1 MIEWPT
7 TDDEKGEGEGAA
19 RALARFKKTGFAAE
33 LEEDTR
39 TWSFLAYA
47 RSPEPP
53 ARMILRSDAGDRASF
68 TLERSGLWRRA

>member
-7 TDDEKGEGEGAA
+7 REGDKEGDTAA

-33 LEEDTR
+33 LEEDGR

-53 ARMILRSDAGDRASF
+53 ARMILRSDTGDRAVF
-68 TLERSGLWRRA
+68 TLEPTGLWRRGG